1 MAAAIDILA
10 CILAGAAL
18 VAALLGLAGA
28 QKVFD
33 RSRKHHY
40 GTLLFYYTNLSIL
53 LAAIYFALYLV
64 WCFTGRGSAL
74 SFVVDPTLQLSITAA
89 VQVAMLVFFFIL
101 TDCMCHFRQSCQD
114 LHVGVRDTI
123 LQHYVVPLLTLLFW
137 LLVGDKRGLVWADAF
152 LWLLLP
158 LAYFLLIVI
167 CAKLRI
173 PLAGKGRERWW
184 PYRFL
189 DMDELGFLPWLRN
202 VALTFL
208 GLLLLGSLLVGLGKL
223 LTLG

>member
-1 MAAAIDILA
+1 MASALDIVS
-10 CILAGAAL
+10 CIIAGAAL

-28 QKVFD
+28 QKLFD
-33 RSRKHHY
+33 RKRKHHF

-64 WCFTGRGSAL
+64 WVFTGKGTAL
-74 SFVVDPTLQLSITAA
+74 SFVADPTLQLSITAA
-89 VQVAMLVFFFIL
+89 VLVAMLVFFFIL
-101 TDCMCHFRQSCQD
+101 TDCGRRFKQSCQD
-114 LHVGVRDTI
+114 LHVGMRDSI
-123 LQHYVVPLLTLLFW
+123 LQHYVVPLLTLIFW
-137 LLVGDKRGLVWADAF
+137 LLVADKRGLVWADAL

-158 LAYFLLIVI
+158 AAYFALIVI

-189 DMDELGFLPWLRN
+189 DLDVLGFRPWLRN
-202 VALTFL
+202 VALTL
-208 GLLLLGSLLVGLGKL
+208 VGLLLLACLLVGLGKL
-223 LTLG
+223 LALL